1 LTDQVL
7 AFDDIRQEFATPAR
21 NGKIRVLDGI
31 SFDVDTGK
39 FVAVIGPSGC
49 GKSTLLQMA
58 AGLLTPSHGQVR
70 HRGRAISSINRE
82 VGFVPQQAQL
92 FPWKTLQENVELPL
106 ILRETPPAARRERT
120 AQAIE
125 AVGLTGFERYFPSQL
140 SGGMQ
145 KRGSIARTLV
155 YRPDVILMDEPFG
168 ALDAQTRM
176 VMQND
181 LQALSAEAG
190 ATVLFVTHDITEA
203 VVLADRVV
211 ILSQRPSRLLA
222 NIPID
227 LPRPRD
233 VFEPFR
239 NPGFEAAYQT
249 VWSVFRSQVDF
260 RKGRH

>member
-1 LTDQVL
+1 MDEAVLT
-7 AFDDIRQEFATPAR
+7 FDGIGQDFPTPDREAM
-21 NGKIRVLDGI
+21 IRVLDGI
-31 SFDVDTGK
+31 SLEVASGK

-58 AGLLTPSHGQVR
+58 AGLLRPTRGVVH
-70 HRGRAISSINRE
+70 HRNRTIHDVNKE

-92 FPWKTLQENVELPL
+92 FPWKTLAENVELPL
-106 ILRETPPAARRERT
+106 ILRKVGASERRQRVAT
-120 AQAIE
+120 ALKD
-125 AVGLTGFERYFPSQL
+125 VGLSGFEHYFPSQL

-181 LQALSAEAG
+181 LQTLSREAG

-203 VVLADRVV
+203 VLLADHVA

-222 NIPID
+222 NVEID
-227 LPRPRD
+227 LPRPRN

-239 NPGFEAAYQT
+239 NPGFEDAYEA
-249 VWSVFRSQVDF
+249 VWTVFRSQIDISK
-260 RKGRH
+260 RSH